1 MITLPA
7 QTDFS
12 LHNLPLGIFSTPG
25 EPPRVGVAIG
35 EEVVDLKA
43 LAELGLLDIPVE
55 VVSQSSLNSF
65 IALGKKKTA
74 SIRLQLQQWLKQDN
88 APVYAHRGIFYAQKQ
103 VKMHLPVTIGD
114 YTDFYSS
121 IEHATN
127 VGTMFRDPSNALLPN
142 WKHLPVGYHGRA
154 SSIVLSGTAI
164 HRPKGQIL
172 LKHQSDPVFQPSQ
185 QLDFELEMAFIV
197 GKDSTLGES
206 ISTREAEDYIFG
218 MVLFNDWSARD
229 IQKWEY
235 APLGP
240 FLGKSFA
247 SSISPWVVP
256 LEALEPF
263 RVNGPKQD
271 PEVLP
276 YLQFEGRKNYAI
288 QLRVDLQTPDG
299 LTHEIVQ
306 SNYQYLYWN
315 MVQQLAHH
323 TSNGCNIRIGDM
335 MASGTISG
343 KKPTSF
349 GSMLELS
356 WAGKRPLKLANE
368 TQRSFL
374 EDGDRVTMRA
384 FAEKEGMRVG
394 FGQVTTKILP
404 TL

>member
-1 MITLPA
+1 
-7 QTDFS
+7 
-12 LHNLPLGIFSTPG
+12 
-25 EPPRVGVAIG
+25 
-35 EEVVDLKA
+35 
-43 LAELGLLDIPVE
+43 
-55 VVSQSSLNSF
+55 
-65 IALGKKKTA
+65 
-74 SIRLQLQQWLKQDN
+74 
-88 APVYAHRGIFYAQKQ
+88 
-103 VKMHLPVTIGD
+103 
-114 YTDFYSS
+114 
-121 IEHATN
+121 
-127 VGTMFRDPSNALLPN
+127 
-142 WKHLPVGYHGRA
+142 
-154 SSIVLSGTAI
+154 
-164 HRPKGQIL
+164 
-172 LKHQSDPVFQPSQ
+172 
-185 QLDFELEMAFIV
+185 MAFIV

-276 YLQFEGRKNYAI
+276 YLQFEGKKNYAI

-356 WAGKRPLKLANE
+356 WAGKRPLKLVNE

-404 TL
+404 AL